1 MTVNDSDGDT
11 GGGVTWQQLALTDY
25 QKKNPK
31 KSLTFVYF
39 RAQ

>member
-1 MTVNDSDGDT
+1 MMTVNDNDSDT

-25 QKKNPK
+25 QKKSQ